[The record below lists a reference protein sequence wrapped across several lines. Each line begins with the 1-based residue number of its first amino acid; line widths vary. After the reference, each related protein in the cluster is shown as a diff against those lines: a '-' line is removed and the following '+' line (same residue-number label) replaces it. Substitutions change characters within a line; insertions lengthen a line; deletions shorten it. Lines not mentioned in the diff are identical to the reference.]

1 MSARRSSLSALW
13 RLTRLVGHVLRGLWV
28 IRSEFG
34 RLTPDQTQFVIR
46 EWTRRML
53 DILGVELVVRGT
65 PPARGPLLLV
75 ANHISWL
82 DILIM
87 NAAQPTRFVSKA
99 DVKRWPLL
107 GMLIDGAGT
116 LYIERES
123 RRDAMRVVH
132 QVAERL
138 RTQDL
143 ISVFPEGTTGDGRTL
158 LPFHANILQ
167 AAISAGAP
175 VLPVALKYV
184 DRTSGQRSDGPLF
197 IGIPRWP
204 SPSGP
209 RCAPKACGR
218 WCATAHRSVPKAGTA
233 AHGRRTCAPR
243 WPGWVRSTPASPLA
257 EPALTASAAAA
268 WLRCCS
274 CGRR

>member
-1 MSARRSSLSALW
+1 VSARRSPLSALW
-13 RLTRLVGHVLRGLWV
+13 RLARLVGHVLRGLWV

-34 RLTPDQTQFVIR
+34 RLTADQTRLVIR
-46 EWTRRML
+46 EWTRQML
-53 DILGVELVVRGT
+53 VILGVELVVQGT
-65 PPARGPLLLV
+65 PPAHGPLLLV

-138 RTQDL
+138 HTQDL
-143 ISVFPEGTTGDGRTL
+143 ISVFPEGTTGDGQTL

-167 AAISAGAP
+167 AAISANAR

-184 DRTSGQRSDGPLF
+184 DRASGQRSDGPVF
-197 IGIPRWP
+197 IGD
-204 SPSGP
+204 
-209 RCAPKACGR
+209 
-218 WCATAHRSVPKAGTA
+218 TT
-233 AHGRRTCAPR
+233 
-243 WPGWVRSTPASPLA
+243 LA
-257 EPALTASAAAA
+257 ESVWATLRTQGLRAVVRYGSTQRAEGRDRRAWAQDLRTEVARLGSLDASHPH
-268 WLRCCS
+268 
-274 CGRR
+274 G